1 MRKWNVS
8 QVITSG
14 IIPALLSSAYWL
26 AQFEINKKNISIL
39 SESYNLEAKTTEKC
53 SVVFSFSSVAYSR
66 VIFATHRQEILRYF
80 KIKGKLSTTSKITL
94 SLKEH

>member
-1 MRKWNVS
+1 VLRLHPSDW
-8 QVITSG
+8 SG

-26 AQFEINKKNISIL
+26 AQFEINKKKISQYCQKVIIWKPKQL
-39 SESYNLEAKTTEKC
+39 KKC

-80 KIKGKLSTTSKITL
+80 KGSRLLI
-94 SLKEH
+94 E